1 VLRKKTKKTGYI
13 LNDDFQIEFA
23 MVKFNVFLL
32 LIFLLFT
39 GCKDKKVV
47 TPVEKGKVA
56 EQTAKRLVP
65 ELTPAP
71 KKPDPKLTT
80 EQIAA
85 NRNSLDYHIVAA
97 SYNYKSQAEKFKS
110 RLYEKGYP
118 SIVLEQ
124 KGKFRVVLQ
133 SFAKK
138 EPAIKE
144 LVRLRKINKQPDLW
158 LLHQ

>member
-1 VLRKKTKKTGYI
+1 MLRKKTKKTGYI
-13 LNDDFQIEFA
+13 LNDDFQIEFE

-32 LIFLLFT
+32 CVFLFFT

-47 TPVEKGKVA
+47 TPVEKSKVA
-56 EQTAKRLVP
+56 VQTAKRSVP

-71 KKPDPKLTT
+71 KKPAPKLTT
-80 EQIAA
+80 KQIAA
-85 NRNSLDYHIVAA
+85 NRDSLNYHIVAA
-97 SYNYKSQAEKFKS
+97 SYNYINQAERFKKK
-110 RLYEKGYP
+110 LYEKGYP
-118 SIVLEQ
+118 SIVLE
-124 KGKFRVVLQ
+124 KKNKFRVVLQ

-138 EPAIKE
+138 ELAIKE

>member
-1 VLRKKTKKTGYI
+1 
-13 LNDDFQIEFA
+13 

-39 GCKDKKVV
+39 ACKDKKVV

-65 ELTPAP
+65 ELTPTP
-71 KKPDPKLTT
+71 KNPDPKLTT

-85 NRNSLDYHIVAA
+85 NRNDLNYHIVAA
-97 SYNYKSQAEKFKS
+97 SYNYKNQAEKFKG
-110 RLYEKGYP
+110 RLYAKGYP

-138 EPAIKE
+138 ELALKE
-144 LVRLRKINKQPDLW
+144 LLRLRKLNKKPDLW